1 MMADMIQ
8 IDCAG
13 PVLNSVDHAAR
24 LNADTVN
31 QTIAAD
37 NDGVSAVQARSSE
50 DFREL
55 HSLYSRRLYRT
66 ILAITKNP
74 QDAEDVL
81 QNTFLRA
88 YLAIHTFEGRS
99 NIYSWLTRIAVN
111 SALMLLR
118 KRRARDE
125 ILFDPQPDPQLES
138 LSFEAKDS
146 APNPEEAY
154 DLDQRRRKTLRA
166 IRRLDPQL
174 RAPIWMQSI
183 HGRSVNE
190 IGRAM
195 NISEAA
201 VKARLYRARK
211 RLLAIHDYNRS
222 VRSSKEAI
230 ARACGKLRDNP

>member
-1 MMADMIQ
+1 MADMIQ
-8 IDCAG
+8 IDCTV
-13 PVLNSVDHAAR
+13 PVLNTVDHAAR
-24 LNADTVN
+24 LNVDTVER
-31 QTIAAD
+31 TIAGD
-37 NDGVSAVQARSSE
+37 NEGVSAIQARSSE
-50 DFREL
+50 YFRNL

-66 ILAITKNP
+66 ILAIRKNP

-118 KRRARDE
+118 KRRARAE
-125 ILFDPQPDPQLES
+125 IFFDPQLES
-138 LSFEAKDS
+138 LFFEGRDS

-166 IRRLDPQL
+166 IHRLDPRL
-174 RAPIWMQSI
+174 RAPIWMQSM

-195 NISEAA
+195 NISESA

-222 VRSSKEAI
+222 VRPSKEAI
-230 ARACGKLRDNP
+230 GRACGNLQGDP